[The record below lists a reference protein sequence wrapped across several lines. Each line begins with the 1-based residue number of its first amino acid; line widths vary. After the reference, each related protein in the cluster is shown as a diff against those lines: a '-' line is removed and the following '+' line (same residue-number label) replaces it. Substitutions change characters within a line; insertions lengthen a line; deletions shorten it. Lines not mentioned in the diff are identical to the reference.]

1 MSIKIP
7 LYTVKLARER
17 FATFPSGI
25 VEEPKATAEF
35 FQRLIGSADR
45 EHLAALFVSTI
56 GRPTG
61 ATIIGVGTVSQVA
74 GHVREI
80 FKAAI
85 LASADSI
92 VLAHNHPEGVPF
104 PSAADLRLTRR
115 LITSGR
121 ILGISVTDHFI
132 VAPSAEFS
140 SMKAD
145 AALWGVSEAA

>member
-17 FATFPSGI
+17 FATFPAGI
-25 VEEPKATAEF
+25 VDEPKATAEF
-35 FQRLIGSADR
+35 FHRLIGSADR

-61 ATIIGVGTVSQVA
+61 ATIIGIGTASQVV

-85 LASADSI
+85 VASADSI
-92 VLAHNHPEGVPF
+92 VLAHNHPEGVAF
-104 PSAADLRLTRR
+104 PSVADLRLTRR
-115 LITSGR
+115 LISCGR
-121 ILGISVTDHFI
+121 LLGIAVTDHLI
-132 VAPSAEFS
+132 VAPSAQFS

-145 AALWGVSEAA
+145 TTLWRVSEAA

>member
-7 LYTVKLARER
+7 LYTVKLARDR

-25 VEEPKATAEF
+25 VEDPKVTAEF
-35 FQRLIGSADR
+35 FQGLIGSADR

-61 ATIIGVGTVSQVA
+61 ATIIGMGTVSQVA

-85 LASADSI
+85 VASADSI

-121 ILGISVTDHFI
+121 ILGISVIDHVI
-132 VAPSAEFS
+132 VTPGSEFS

-145 AALWGVSEAA
+145 SALWSDSDAA